1 MESAPELDPVAN
13 REPNPVAATITDERD
28 DGVPAAGDAEA
39 ADADVEAEHDG
50 LFVAFLVGLLLLLT
64 LCVALTVVA
73 ANRAP
78 G

>member
-1 MESAPELDPVAN
+1 MESASVQEPESIS
-13 REPNPVAATITDERD
+13 EPDAV
-28 DGVPAAGDAEA
+28 AGDALDSDPEA
-39 ADADVEAEHDG
+39 AHDG
-50 LFVAFLVGLLLLLT
+50 LFVALLVGLLLLLT

>member
-1 MESAPELDPVAN
+1 MESASVQEPESI
-13 REPNPVAATITDERD
+13 REPDPAAEAIDGERV
-28 DGVPAAGDAEA
+28 DGPVPAAG
-39 ADADVEAEHDG
+39 ADATDSEAEHDG
-50 LFVAFLVGLLLLLT
+50 LFVALLVGVLLLLT

>member
-1 MESAPELDPVAN
+1 MESQSAPEPELSQ
-13 REPNPVAATITDERD
+13 EPDAVTAT
-28 DGVPAAGDAEA
+28 VEA
-39 ADADVEAEHDG
+39 AETDPEADHDG